1 MSSNA
6 DAWSCQITLRYSD
19 SNGRNLATP
28 ERAFFTFGPLITAKE
43 SVELW
48 LRRAQAAI
56 LSPHIEPHEFYRKT
70 LGELQEAMRTDQ
82 NVLPFSTNVIQ
93 VEVQDP
99 ELTDLS
105 FIDLPGKTRTS
116 FLVILTV

>member
-6 DAWSCQITLRYSD
+6 ETWSCQITLRCSVD
-19 SNGRNLATP
+19 AKGQSFTTP
-28 ERAFFTFGPLITAKE
+28 ERTLFSPPIRDKQ

-56 LSPHIEPHEFYRKT
+56 LSPHIDHDNFTSKT
-70 LGELQEAMRTDQ
+70 LAELQEAMRNDQ
-82 NVLPFSTNVIQ
+82 DVLPFSKNVIEL
-93 VEVQDP
+93 EVKDP

-105 FIDLPGKTRTS
+105 FIDLPGEIHAS
-116 FLVILTV
+116 IP

>member
-6 DAWSCQITLRYSD
+6 ETWSCQITLRCLID
-19 SNGRNLATP
+19 AKGQTFPTP
-28 ERAFFTFGPLITAKE
+28 ERTLFGPPITDKQ

-56 LSPHIEPHEFYRKT
+56 LSPHVDHDDFYSKT
-70 LGELQEAMRTDQ
+70 LAELQEAMKSDQ
-82 NVLPFSTNVIQ
+82 DVLPFSKNVIE
-93 VEVQDP
+93 VEVKDP

-105 FIDLPGKTRTS
+105 FIDLPGETHTS
-116 FLVILTV
+116 IP